1 MVVPALPRRLAHRAA
16 RTVRALTSLP
26 RIATAVAEL
35 RDVAKHL
42 ERLATFAAEEL
53 PEIVYQLE
61 GIRDQLAAIE
71 HRLGGRNG
79 QEGVPATTVSP
90 AARRTGSRP
99 PS

>member
-1 MVVPALPRRLAHRAA
+1 MVVHALPRRLTKAVA
-16 RTVRALTSLP
+16 RTVTSLP
-26 RIATAVAEL
+26 RIATALTEL
-35 RDVAKHL
+35 RDAAKHL

-61 GIRDQLAAIE
+61 GIREQLSRIE
-71 HRLGGRNG
+71 DRLGGRNG
-79 QEGVPATTVSP
+79 EITP

>member
-1 MVVPALPRRLAHRAA
+1 MVVHALPGQVSRAA
-16 RTVRALTSLP
+16 ARAARALTSLP
-26 RIATAVAEL
+26 RIAIVLTEL
-35 RDVAKHL
+35 RDAAGHL

-61 GIRDQLAAIE
+61 GIREQLARIE
-71 HRLGGRNG
+71 DRLGGRNG
-79 QEGVPATTVSP
+79 EVSP

>member
-1 MVVPALPRRLAHRAA
+1 MVVHALTKAA
-16 RTVRALTSLP
+16 VRTLTSLP
-26 RIATAVAEL
+26 RIASALTEL
-35 RDVAKHL
+35 RDAAEHL

-61 GIRDQLAAIE
+61 GIREQLAVIE
-71 HRLGGRNG
+71 NRLGGRDG
-79 QEGVPATTVSP
+79 EITP